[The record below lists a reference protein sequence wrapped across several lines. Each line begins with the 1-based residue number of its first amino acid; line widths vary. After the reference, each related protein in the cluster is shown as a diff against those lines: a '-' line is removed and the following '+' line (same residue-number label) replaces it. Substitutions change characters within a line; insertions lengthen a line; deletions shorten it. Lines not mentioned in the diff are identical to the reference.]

1 MVKFLSVILWL
12 VFFPFQINNISS
24 THRQNEHIQTHNE
37 AVGARFNEVEC
48 YRHQKRY
55 QPIFYLPCGRANV
68 EQLRLFLKR
77 DHVRR
82 SHIKSQIS
90 IYTIIWANPFPR
102 FILFF
107 ISVSC
112 FLSRPRSL
120 FLAFTLTLARTQ
132 LVRNEDDVVFISQP
146 RATGDAALCER

>member
-1 MVKFLSVILWL
+1 MASFFL
-12 VFFPFQINNISS
+12 FQINNISS
-24 THRQNEHIQTHNE
+24 THRQNEHIQIHNE
-37 AVGARFNEVEC
+37 AVGAQFNEVER

-55 QPIFYLPCGRANV
+55 QQMIFYLPCGRANV

-77 DHVRR
+77 DDVRR

-107 ISVSC
+107 YLCVCFVSH
-112 FLSRPRSL
+112 LNS
-120 FLAFTLTLARTQ
+120 LTLARTQ
-132 LVRNEDDVVFISQP
+132 LVRNEDDVVFISQS